1 MLPEA
6 VDKRNGKRIQLG
18 LRTFFR
24 LVKMSAMI
32 LLPRT
37 LSLDKA
43 LERLIRARQPLVAD
57 FLLTALHFLA
67 TVLCF

>member
-57 FLLTALHFLA
+57 FLLTALHFFA